1 MDSIMRDNT
10 TTEIASYN
18 PIQRGFHWLM
28 AAVILTA
35 ICVGIYAADLPKED
49 PTKGFWFGIHK
60 SLGMTAFFLAILRIG
75 WRLLHSAPGYRVAL
89 GRFTALAA
97 GIAHYALYILMVAVP
112 VGGYVL
118 STASGRPVTWFG
130 LFTFPSVIPVDKS
143 LAKLADGAHVT
154 GAFILIAVIALHI
167 AAALWHHWFKRDE
180 VMARMAPR
188 LASKSQKV

>member
-1 MDSIMRDNT
+1 MRDTSTDIN
-10 TTEIASYN
+10 SYD
-18 PIQRGFHWLM
+18 PIQRDFHWLM

-49 PTKGFWFGIHK
+49 TTRGFWFGIHK

-75 WRLLHSAPGYRVAL
+75 WRLLKSTPRYRVPL

-97 GIAHYALYILMVAVP
+97 WAAHSALYILMVAVP
-112 VGGYVL
+112 IGGYVL

-130 LFTFPSVIPVDKS
+130 LFTFPSLVPVDKP
-143 LAKLADGAHVT
+143 LAKLADDAHVT
-154 GAFILIAVIALHI
+154 GAFILVTLIGLHI
-167 AAALWHHWFKRDE
+167 GAAVWHHWIKRDE

-188 LASKSQKV
+188 LARKTSEKV